1 MIFFGLI
8 WRMIRNINLFQPV
21 RNFNVTPKII
31 LNVTALTL
39 TAMFLWG
46 CQPKSKQDKEIEQ
59 VHAKGSN
66 VALKYSQ
73 SCDLDGCTEY
83 HFKTVKTGVSWLDD
97 YFLQRIKRS
106 EPNAFTQ
113 SVQMNLPAQVKK
125 IIHQRS
131 VVVASVGQWGK
142 LASFSIETR
151 YDTKNKRKNMYFKE
165 YVNFDLAQEKR
176 ISIEDVLK
184 PNQEKKLLAMLYKTH
199 RDLLKKHQIKA
210 ENLRLSD
217 NFYYQKQ
224 AIVFVYPIEELN
236 LKQKGMAELELP
248 YRDAKAL
255 IKAEYFPTLP

>member
-1 MIFFGLI
+1 
-8 WRMIRNINLFQPV
+8 
-21 RNFNVTPKII
+21 
-31 LNVTALTL
+31 
-39 TAMFLWG
+39 
-46 CQPKSKQDKEIEQ
+46 
-59 VHAKGSN
+59 
-66 VALKYSQ
+66 
-73 SCDLDGCTEY
+73 
-83 HFKTVKTGVSWLDD
+83 
-97 YFLQRIKRS
+97 
-106 EPNAFTQ
+106 
-113 SVQMNLPAQVKK
+113 
-125 IIHQRS
+125 
-131 VVVASVGQWGK
+131 
-142 LASFSIETR
+142 
-151 YDTKNKRKNMYFKE
+151 MYFKE

-176 ISIEDVLK
+176 ISIEDILK